1 MDPDFSKILS
11 RLENLCA
18 RREYCCSEMMEKAL
32 NALDG
37 DRERAEELL
46 SSLKENG
53 YVDDSRYAAAFA
65 REKSSLS
72 GWGPVKIRYA
82 LNSKRIDRSVIDAAL
97 GEVDEARAEDRLEKL
112 LQSKWKM
119 LQGDP
124 QSKLKLIKFALGR
137 GYEYDDVRKAVEK
150 IIDES
155 I

>member
-1 MDPDFSKILS
+1 MDSEFSKILS

-18 RREYCCSEMMEKAL
+18 RREYSSSEMMEKAL
-32 NALDG
+32 KALDG
-37 DRERAEELL
+37 DRGRAEELL

-82 LNSKRIDRSVIDAAL
+82 LNAKRIDRKVIDAAL
-97 GEVDEARAEDRLEKL
+97 GEVDEVRAEDRLEKL
-112 LQSKWKM
+112 LQGKWKM

-124 QSKLKLIKFALGR
+124 QSKLKLIRFALGR
-137 GYEYDDVRKAVEK
+137 GYEYDDVRQAVER
-150 IIDES
+150 ITSDNI
-155 I
+155 